1 MYVDIEAIKSAADLI
16 TALGIIVGIVIAGYT
31 FYHRQKKQDEE
42 LAAIRTELQIVCFGL
57 RGALQ
62 GLIENGCNGPCKE
75 ALNLL
80 DKHLNKAA
88 HTGDDGR

>member
-1 MYVDIEAIKSAADLI
+1 MYVDIEAIRSAASLI
-16 TALGIIVGIVIAGYT
+16 TSLGIIVGAVIAAYT

-42 LAAIRTELQIVCFGL
+42 LAAIRAELQIVCYGL
-57 RGALQ
+57 RGSLQ
-62 GLIENGCNGPCKE
+62 GLIERGCNGPCKD

-88 HTGDDGR
+88 HTGDGE